1 MNLLGLTFK
10 EDCADL
16 RNSKVVDIVREL
28 ESYGVEVFV
37 HDPHADFEE
46 AQREHAVHL
55 HAWDSLP
62 VADALVLAVAHGHY
76 RSAGL
81 ATLACK
87 LKDDGCIVDVKSMF
101 PKLDVERSGRRVWR
115 L

>member
-1 MNLLGLTFK
+1 MNVLGLTFK

-16 RNSKVVDIVREL
+16 RNSKVVDLVREL

-46 AQREHAVHL
+46 AQREHAVQL

-62 VADALVLAVAHGHY
+62 VADALVLAVAHRYY

-81 ATLACK
+81 ASLAEK
-87 LKDDGCIVDVKSMF
+87 LKDGGCIVDVKSI
-101 PKLDVERSGRRVWR
+101 LDRADVEAAGRRVWR